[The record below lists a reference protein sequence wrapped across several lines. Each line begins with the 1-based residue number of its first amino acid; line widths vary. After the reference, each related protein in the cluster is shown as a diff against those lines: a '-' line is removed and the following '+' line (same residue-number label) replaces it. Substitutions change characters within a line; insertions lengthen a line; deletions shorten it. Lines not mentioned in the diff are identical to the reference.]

1 MNISNA
7 TPIMNAKELVAGMRA
22 VQAVLNQYEPP
33 KKGRRPSENRYDPN
47 AYFGVL
53 QHIATVPKHTLDFIY
68 HRQDIGGEPCLYCR
82 RQDSV
87 PLQFYPQY
95 AAWRRRRELLE
106 FLVAD
111 GTPQAFFELVVFC
124 VMANQFAQDWHACY
138 NDHQFVT
145 APDEIEILISG
156 INSKDKRG
164 RKITE
169 EQVVAI
175 RAFELQPIVETN
187 ESTVSVFYS
196 IFSKWGGL
204 ARQKMTFKRTPPHR
218 IVEEITKAK
227 VGYDCGILF

>member
-1 MNISNA
+1 MNNSNA
-7 TPIMNAKELVAGMRA
+7 TPIMNAKELVAGMQA

-33 KKGRRPSENRYDPN
+33 KKGSRLSEKRYDPN
-47 AYFGVL
+47 AYFDVL
-53 QHIATVPKHTLDFIY
+53 RHIAIIPKHILDFIY
-68 HRQDIGGEPCLYCR
+68 HRQDIGGEPRLYCR

-95 AAWRRRRELLE
+95 AAWRKRHELLE
-106 FLVAD
+106 FLVTD

-124 VMANQFAQDWHACY
+124 VMANQFAQEWHACY
-138 NDHQFVT
+138 NDQQFVT

-156 INSKDKRG
+156 INSKDMRG
-164 RKITE
+164 RKLTE

-175 RAFELQPIVETN
+175 RAFDLQPIVETN

-196 IFSKWGGL
+196 IFSRWGGL

-218 IVEEITKAK
+218 IVEDITIAK
-227 VGYDCGILF
+227 VSYDCGILF